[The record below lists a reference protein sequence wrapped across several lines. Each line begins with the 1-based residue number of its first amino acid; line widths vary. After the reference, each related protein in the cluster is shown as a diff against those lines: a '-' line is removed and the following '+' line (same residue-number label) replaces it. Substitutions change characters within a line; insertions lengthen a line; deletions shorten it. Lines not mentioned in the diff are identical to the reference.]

1 MSHILTGTA
10 HVYPIDNIDTDRIIP
25 GKYTKTLDLTHLAGH
40 VLEDLDPT
48 FSQRVQPGDILVAGR
63 NFGCGSSREQA
74 PLALKAAGVSA
85 VIAHSFARIFFRN
98 AINIGLLVIELPDH
112 ALKNGAQVTI
122 DSVNGLVESEG
133 VTYQATKMPQVM
145 LTNPQRR
152 RADQLSQSR
161 RGLPMNRPLTGLR
174 VLEFTHAVLG
184 PTTGLILS
192 DLGAEVIRVEPV
204 PGGDPTRTLK
214 GFGLGYFPFFN
225 RNKKSIGVNLKD
237 VRGRDLITHLL
248 HTTDILIENY
258 APGTMERL
266 HLGYD
271 DLSHPLS
278 PPHLLPAQRV
288 PAWPLPDPHRPG
300 RSGANDERPGLHD
313 RAGRSAIA
321 GGGFRH

>member
-145 LTNPQRR
+145 LK
-152 RADQLSQSR
+152 
-161 RGLPMNRPLTGLR
+161 
-174 VLEFTHAVLG
+174 
-184 PTTGLILS
+184 IL
-192 DLGAEVIRVEPV
+192 
-204 PGGDPTRTLK
+204 
-214 GFGLGYFPFFN
+214 N
-225 RNKKSIGVNLKD
+225 
-237 VRGRDLITHLL
+237 
-248 HTTDILIENY
+248 
-258 APGTMERL
+258 
-266 HLGYD
+266 
-271 DLSHPLS
+271 
-278 PPHLLPAQRV
+278 
-288 PAWPLPDPHRPG
+288 
-300 RSGANDERPGLHD
+300 
-313 RAGRSAIA
+313 A
-321 GGGFRH
+321 GGLVNFLNQEGGYR